1 MPPPLVVW
9 ITGASS
15 GIGRAMALEWTRRGA
30 DVAVSAR
37 REGKLREVADEIEAL
52 GQNALVVPCDVTN
65 EAALEAAVQQ
75 IVEHFDRLDVAIAN
89 AGFGAIG
96 KIEELDAET
105 WRRQLDVNVVGLTQT
120 VRHAIPELRKTG
132 GRIGLVGSVA
142 SMTTLPNTGAYSA
155 SKAAVRTIGQALSM
169 ELEGSEVTCTTIH
182 PGLVESEIAR
192 VDNENRHDPSRAE
205 KRNQDLMW
213 PTDRAARVMVDA
225 IERRKREYV
234 FTGHGKIMAFL
245 CRHAPG
251 VMHHVLAR
259 FSR

>member
-1 MPPPLVVW
+1 
-9 ITGASS
+9 
-15 GIGRAMALEWTRRGA
+15 MALEWARRGA

-52 GQNALVVPCDVTN
+52 GQSALVVPCDVT
-65 EAALEAAVQQ
+65 EETALEAAVQQ
-75 IVEHFDRLDVAIAN
+75 IVEHFGKLDVAIAN

-120 VRHAIPELRKTG
+120 VRHALPELRKTG

-169 ELEGSEVTCTTIH
+169 ELKDSRVTCTTIH

-251 VMHHVLAR
+251 VMHHVLKR